1 MSQENVEIVR
11 KLYRAGDPSRFFE
24 LLDDDVEF
32 DFSAYPVPSS
42 PELRGKEAAIEWSR
56 SWWGTWDDYVLEA
69 TEIIDAGEGRVVVV
83 QYERGRGKGS
93 GAQLDRRW
101 AVVYALRAGKV
112 TRFQT
117 FRTREDALKAVGL
130 SDQAIRRK
138 NFGTR

>member
-56 SWWGTWDDYVLEA
+56 SWWGTWDDYVLVPPRSSMPA
-69 TEIIDAGEGRVVVV
+69 
-83 QYERGRGKGS
+83 
-93 GAQLDRRW
+93 
-101 AVVYALRAGKV
+101 
-112 TRFQT
+112 
-117 FRTREDALKAVGL
+117 KAVSSSSSTSGDAEKVAGRSL
-130 SDQAIRRK
+130 TAAGRSSTPSERAR
-138 NFGTR
+138 